1 MYRLYGDSKRRGWE
15 LIILAIDEK
24 YLNSVIE
31 NIDREVYR
39 GYMVIE
45 SNELGEFPIKRER
58 FDEVK
63 KKVLK

>member
-1 MYRLYGDSKRRGWE
+1 MYRLYGDSNRRGWE